1 MCVLSL
7 VEILPLVLLVRL
19 GLVAK
24 HVYVWAGL
32 LLCTFGSS
40 WFGLVWLWLYVCL
53 LCLYVGIFCAGT
65 NNDPTLPKCRLIS
78 ISFEN
83 GVLAQEN

>member
-24 HVYVWAGL
+24 HVYMYGLGYFCFACCSQSVTVYVYVWAGL
-32 LLCTFGSS
+32 LLAFFVQVQIMTPLSRN
-40 WFGLVWLWLYVCL
+40 V
-53 LCLYVGIFCAGT
+53 
-65 NNDPTLPKCRLIS
+65 D
-78 ISFEN
+78 
-83 GVLAQEN
+83 